1 MEIKVYL
8 CTQPT
13 KVSGM
18 EKENL
23 TEQNLTGYPSID
35 KPWLK
40 YYTEE
45 AIHAPLPERSMY
57 DYMTACNAGRMDETA
72 LNYFGRKITHRQ
84 LQAEIDRC
92 ARALVASGVRAGDV
106 VSLCMLAI
114 PEAIYLLYAI
124 NKIGAIA
131 NFLVMSATQQELRDQ
146 LATTESKL
154 IITLD
159 IAMPQIKAA
168 AGAVRVIP
176 VSLAQSMPLI
186 TALQYRLKA
195 KQPRAESTAWQEFLA
210 SGNRVSLPSCTV
222 KKEDP
227 AVIEYTG
234 GTTGKAKGVL
244 VSNGAANALAFQYRV
259 SDNILDFEPGQ
270 RFMNIIPPFLAY
282 GVFFGGHMAL
292 CTGLEEVLCP
302 DPAPAHFPAQFA
314 RYRPNHFSGGPLHI
328 EALMKSKRVQRM
340 NLSFLRVAAYGGDA
354 MSQEWEQAATQFL
367 MTHHSPYGLLKGYGM
382 TETASTLCFS
392 TNRVPE
398 MIPLPRNNIKVLDID
413 TGKELGYDHDGEIC
427 VTGPTLM
434 IGYYKNEDAT
444 KEIIFEENGVRW
456 LRTGDLGHITPE
468 GYFHLTGRIK
478 RIFWGIGP
486 DHTPQRIYPMEIER
500 VLCTCPEVENCAVI
514 GKPNG
519 ERGYLPIAYVVPA
532 PSADRSRLEEQ
543 LGQLCEKELHGN
555 AVPYAYH
562 FVDRLP
568 TTPAGKVDFRALE
581 RTAAK
586 EYVK

>member
-1 MEIKVYL
+1 M
-8 CTQPT
+8 
-13 KVSGM
+13 
-18 EKENL
+18 N
-23 TEQNLTGYPSID
+23 EQNMTGYPSID

-40 YYTEE
+40 YYSEE
-45 AIHAPLPERSMY
+45 ALTAALPEGSMY

-92 ARALVASGVRAGDV
+92 ARALIACGVKAGDV
-106 VSLCMLAI
+106 VSLCLLAM
-114 PEAIYLLYAI
+114 PEMIYLLYAI

-131 NFLVMSATQQELRDQ
+131 NFLVMSATQQELREQ
-146 LATTESKL
+146 LAATESKL
-154 IITLD
+154 VIALD
-159 IAMPQIKAA
+159 MAMPQIKAA
-168 AGAVRVIP
+168 ADDNVRVIP
-176 VSLAQSMPLI
+176 VSLAQSMPFF
-186 TALQYRLKA
+186 TAKLYRLKT
-195 KQPRAESTAWQEFLA
+195 KQSRAESAAWLEFLA
-210 SGNRVSLPSCTV
+210 SADQVSLPSCVTG
-222 KKEDP
+222 KDIP

-244 VSNGAANALAFQYRV
+244 VSNGAANAIAFQYRV
-259 SDNILDFEPGQ
+259 SNNILDFEPGQ

-302 DPAPAHFPAQFA
+302 DPTPAQFPAQFV

-328 EALMKSKRVQRM
+328 EALMKSKKVQQM
-340 NLSFLRVAAYGGDA
+340 DLSFLRVAAYGGDA
-354 MSQEWEQAATQFL
+354 MNQEWEQAATRFL
-367 MTHHSPYGLLKGYGM
+367 LAHNSPYGLLKGYGM
-382 TETASTLCFS
+382 TETAATLCFS

-413 TGKELGYDHDGEIC
+413 TGKELGYDQDGEIC

-434 IGYYKNEDAT
+434 RGYYKNEEAT

-478 RIFWGIGP
+478 RIFWGVGP
-486 DHTPQRIYPMEIER
+486 DNTPYRIYPMEIER
-500 VLCTCPEVENCAVI
+500 VLCTCPEVKNCAVV
-514 GKPNG
+514 GEPNG
-519 ERGYLPIAYVVPA
+519 ECGYLPIAYIVPA
-532 PSADRSRLEEQ
+532 PSADCEGLEARLET
-543 LGQLCEKELHGN
+543 LCEKELHGN

-562 FVDRLP
+562 FIDKLP
-568 TTPAGKVDFRALE
+568 TTPAGKVDYRALE
-581 RTAAK
+581 RMAA
-586 EYVK
+586 EGTQQQP

>member
-1 MEIKVYL
+1 MKVSL
-8 CTQPT
+8 CTQLA

-18 EKENL
+18 EKENM
-23 TEQNLTGYPSID
+23 TERNLTGFPSID
-35 KPWLK
+35 RPWLK
-40 YYTEE
+40 YYSEE
-45 AIHAPLPERSMY
+45 ALNAPLPEGSMY

-84 LQAEIDRC
+84 LQTEIDRC
-92 ARALVASGVRAGDV
+92 ARALIASGVKPGDA
-106 VSLCMLAI
+106 VSLCMLAM
-114 PEAIYLLYAI
+114 PEMIYLLYAV

-131 NFLVMSATQQELRDQ
+131 NFLVMSATQQELRGQ
-146 LATTESKL
+146 LAVTGSKL
-154 IITLD
+154 VIALD
-159 IAMPQIKAA
+159 MAMPQIKEA
-168 AGAVRVIP
+168 AGNSTRVIS
-176 VSLAQSMPLI
+176 VSLAQSMPLPAAI
-186 TALQYRLKA
+186 VYRLKA
-195 KQPRAESTAWQEFLA
+195 KQSRAEAVAWREFLA
-210 SGNRVSLPSCTV
+210 SGDQVSLPSCVTG
-222 KKEDP
+222 KETP

-244 VSNGAANALAFQYRV
+244 VSNGAANAIAFQYRV
-259 SDNILDFEPGQ
+259 SNNILDFEPGQ
-270 RFMNIIPPFLAY
+270 RFLNILPPFLAY
-282 GVFFGGHMAL
+282 GIFLGGHMAL

-302 DPAPAHFPAQFA
+302 DPTPAHFPAQFM

-328 EALMKSKRVQRM
+328 EALMKSKKVRQM

-354 MSQEWEQAATQFL
+354 MSQEWEQTATQFL
-367 MTHHSPYGLLKGYGM
+367 IAHHSPYGLLKGYGM
-382 TETASTLCFS
+382 TETAATLCFS

-413 TGKELGYDHDGEIC
+413 TGKELGYDQDGEIC
-427 VTGPTLM
+427 VTSPTLM

-486 DHTPQRIYPMEIER
+486 DNTPYRIYPMEIER

-519 ERGYLPIAYVVPA
+519 ERGYLPIAYVVST
-532 PSADRSRLEEQ
+532 PSADQIRLEGQ
-543 LGQLCEKELHGN
+543 LRRLCEKELHGN

-562 FVDRLP
+562 FIDKLP
-568 TTPAGKVDFRALE
+568 ATPAGKVDYRTLE
-581 RTAAK
+581 QMAAK
-586 EYVK
+586 